1 MTLPNIISLA
11 RLLSAPLIVWLILR
25 EAWLAA
31 FLAFALAGFS
41 DAVDGFLAKRFDLA
55 TTLGTY
61 LDPIADKVLLVAIY
75 ISLGVDGRLSAWLV
89 ILVVSRDVLL
99 VGGAVLQFMLDEA
112 IEIAPSFL
120 SKLNTLLQIVLAATV
135 LAALAFGRTDWEGL
149 ARGLEFLVGVTTVSS
164 GAGYLISWSRR
175 TARSE

>member
-11 RLLSAPLIVWLILR
+11 RLLTVPLIVWLILR
-25 EAWLAA
+25 EAWLVA
-31 FLAFALAGFS
+31 FLAFVLAGLS

-75 ISLGVDGRLSAWLV
+75 ISLGVDGRIALWLV
-89 ILVVSRDVLL
+89 LLVVSRDVLL

-112 IEIAPSFL
+112 IEIAPFFV

-135 LAALAFGRTDWEGL
+135 LAGLAFGRADWDGL
-149 ARGLEFLVGVTTVSS
+149 AQGLEYLVGATTVIS

-175 TARSE
+175 TVKSE